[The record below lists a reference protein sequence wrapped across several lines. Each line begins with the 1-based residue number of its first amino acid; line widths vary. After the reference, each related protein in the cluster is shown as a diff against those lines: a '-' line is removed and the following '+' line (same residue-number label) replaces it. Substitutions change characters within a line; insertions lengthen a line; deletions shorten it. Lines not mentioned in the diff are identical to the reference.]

1 MATVKISDALRTSI
15 RNTINHLFNK
25 RIDALFNPLPVTA
38 QEMYDVIFEEHIP
51 IINNVPMAYL
61 TMAPYF
67 EVSFVFHG
75 YRKEFRFDKQG
86 GFKMPAAYKQATPAE
101 FCMTRLYTYTASFG
115 GEADTTAPRLAPVVA
130 KLEPLFAEASRL
142 HREREATQGTISNL
156 LGTCGTLQ
164 QVHKVYPMIL
174 ELCPTDTVAKF
185 HEKVERN
192 AKVKEAKEELEG
204 VDLSALTGAVV
215 ASKIGGGA

>member
-1 MATVKISDALRTSI
+1 MATVKISDTLRTSI

-25 RIDALFNPLPVTA
+25 RIDAVFNPLPVTA
-38 QEMYDVIFEEHIP
+38 QEMYDIIFEEHIP

-61 TMAPYF
+61 VANPYF
-67 EVSFVFHG
+67 EVTFSMHG
-75 YRKEFRFDKQG
+75 YRKEFRFDKQS
-86 GFKMPAAYKQATPAE
+86 GFKIPAAFRQATPAE
-101 FCMTRLYTYTASFG
+101 FCMARLYTYTANFG
-115 GEADTTAPRLAPVVA
+115 GEADTTAPRLASVVA

-174 ELCPTDTVAKF
+174 ELCPTDVVAKF

-192 AKVKEAKEELEG
+192 SKVKEAKEELSG

-215 ASKIGGGA
+215 ANKISGGA

>member
-15 RNTINHLFNK
+15 RNTINNLFNK
-25 RIDALFNPLPVTA
+25 RIDAVFNPLPVTG

-61 TMAPYF
+61 TMTPHF
-67 EVSFVFHG
+67 EVAFVFHG
-75 YRKEFRFDKQG
+75 YRKEFRFDRQG
-86 GFKMPAAYKQATPAE
+86 GFTVPAAFRQATPAE
-101 FCMTRLYTYTASFG
+101 FCMTRLYTYTATFG

-142 HREREATQGTISNL
+142 HNERVTTQASITNL
-156 LGTCGTLQ
+156 LSTCGTLQ

-215 ASKIGGGA
+215 ASKIGGA

>member
-1 MATVKISDALRTSI
+1 MATVKISDALRASI
-15 RNTINHLFNK
+15 HNTINHLFNK

-38 QEMYDVIFEEHIP
+38 QEMYDIMFEEHIP

-61 TMAPYF
+61 TMTPYF
-67 EVSFVFHG
+67 EVTFIFPG
-75 YRKEFRFDKQG
+75 YRKEFRFDKQS
-86 GFKMPAAYKQATPAE
+86 GFKMPAAFRQATPAE
-101 FCMTRLYTYTASFG
+101 FCLQKIHTYGSSFS
-115 GEADTTAPRLAPVVA
+115 GEADVTSPRLAPVVA

-142 HREREATQGTISNL
+142 HSEREATQRTISNL
-156 LGTCGTLQ
+156 LFTCGTLQ

-192 AKVKEAKEELEG
+192 AKVKEAKEELES

-215 ASKIGGGA
+215 ANKIGGGA